1 MPDSFQDK
9 TILVTGGTGSI
20 GAELV
25 RQLLKYKP
33 KQIRVLSRNETRQYH
48 LLEALRYPKNL
59 RMLIGDIRDRERL
72 QLAFKNVDIVF
83 HAAALKHVP
92 FCEYNPSEAMKTNI
106 VGS

>member
-1 MPDSFQDK
+1 MINEFQDK

-33 KQIRVLSRNETRQYH
+33 KQIRVLSRNETRQYN

-59 RMLIGDIRDRERL
+59 RMLIGDI
-72 QLAFKNVDIVF
+72 
-83 HAAALKHVP
+83 
-92 FCEYNPSEAMKTNI
+92 
-106 VGS
+106 